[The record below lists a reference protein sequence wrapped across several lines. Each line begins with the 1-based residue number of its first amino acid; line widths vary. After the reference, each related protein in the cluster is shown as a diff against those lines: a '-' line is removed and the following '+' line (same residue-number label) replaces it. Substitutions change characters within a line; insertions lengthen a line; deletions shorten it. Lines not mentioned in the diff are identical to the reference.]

1 MQSEKNN
8 PMQPSCDQIIN
19 YLSCLAE
26 NDFSYHTFNAHKA
39 AIVQTL
45 SVCSNFSFAQD
56 PMIIRFMKGDFLAK
70 KPKPKYI
77 STWGVGSI
85 INYLKSLYPFEN
97 LDIKSLTLKTAL
109 LKALTTAQRV

>member
-1 MQSEKNN
+1 M
-8 PMQPSCDQIIN
+8 
-19 YLSCLAE
+19 AE

-77 STWGVGSI
+77 STWDVGSV